1 MGWLSR
7 FFSTR
12 LKQQSRALALPPPQ
26 YTLPD
31 HGIEQLRRID
41 PWVFMAVYQPEH
53 RLSRCSVLYPSIVQ
67 YTQHLEQAYEA
78 LLHDTA
84 VVGVRYN
91 PVPTELALWSF
102 FLNDQGGYTDPVAAV
117 EQWRSSAMAFL
128 VAYRDSDAPY
138 GSPSAYRLSLLE
150 QLLNNT
156 VSLAELFASL

>member
-12 LKQQSRALALPPPQ
+12 WKQQSRALALPPPQ

-31 HGIEQLRRID
+31 HGLEQLRRID
-41 PWVFMAVYQPEH
+41 PWDFMAVYQPEH
-53 RLSRCSVLYPSIVQ
+53 RLTRCSVLYPSIVQ
-67 YTQHLEQAYEA
+67 YTQHLEQAAAALFRNEA
-78 LLHDTA
+78 IM
-84 VVGVRYN
+84 GVRYN
-91 PVPTELALWSF
+91 PMPTELPLWSF

-117 EQWRSSAMAFL
+117 ERWQLAAIAFL
-128 VAYRDSDAPY
+128 VAYRDADAPY